1 MIHHN
6 IFKMKKLLFFA
17 AIGFAMSACSGTD
30 DYKNYVETLRNQPA
44 GIDTISS
51 AQSYAAYIDS
61 ITAKAEAFDALDI
74 KLDETQTAEIA
85 SLGLK
90 IQEALS
96 AKYEQLA
103 QTPMILPDSIEVPE

>member
-1 MIHHN
+1 
-6 IFKMKKLLFFA
+6 MKKLLFFA
-17 AIGFAMSACSGTD
+17 ATGLILSGCAGTD
-30 DYKNYVETLRNQPA
+30 DYKNYVETLSEQPA
-44 GIDTISS
+44 VIDTISS

-61 ITAKAEAFDALDI
+61 LTAKAEAFDALDV

-90 IQEALS
+90 IQEALT

-103 QTPMILPDSIEVPE
+103 QTPMILPDSIAVPE

>member
-1 MIHHN
+1 
-6 IFKMKKLLFFA
+6 MKKLLFFA
-17 AIGFAMSACSGTD
+17 ATGLSLSGCAGTD
-30 DYKNYVETLRNQPA
+30 DYKNYVETLSEQPA
-44 GIDTISS
+44 VIDTISS

-61 ITAKAEAFDALDI
+61 LTAKAEAFDALDV

-90 IQEALS
+90 IQEALT

-103 QTPMILPDSIEVPE
+103 QTPMILPDSIAVPE